1 MLELLYYRYNR
12 KVLNYYYIL
21 QSHAGNIQSFKQ
33 LMKESSG
40 RQRGTLMQLRNV
52 IKATAIPKDPKQNFK
67 RPRTFCLEGYVVAAA
82 KDVMRNSD
90 ETVTVQEVSEHI
102 VDEYV

>member
-12 KVLNYYYIL
+12 KVLNYYYAL
-21 QSHAGNIQSFKQ
+21 QSHAGNIQTTN
-33 LMKESSG
+33 EG
-40 RQRGTLMQLRNV
+40 IIR
-52 IKATAIPKDPKQNFK
+52 KATRNIDAAEEFNYTRSKILK
-67 RPRTFCLEGYVVAAA
+67 RPRTFCLEGYVAAA

>member
-1 MLELLYYRYNR
+1 MLELLYYRYNI
-12 KVLNYYYIL
+12 KVLNYYYAL
-21 QSHAGNIQSFKQ
+21 QSHAGNIQTTN
-33 LMKESSG
+33 EG
-40 RQRGTLMQLRNV
+40 IIR
-52 IKATAIPKDPKQNFK
+52 KATRNIDAAEEFNYTRSKILK